1 MPAPIADYLAYLSA
15 TLAVLYVA
23 FIVWRLL
30 RGYFDDENRSE

>member
-1 MPAPIADYLAYLSA
+1 MPGPIADYLAYLSA